1 MKRDVIE
8 NFFANL
14 GAFAPSRLSCTSL
27 TLHITFFL
35 ILSIPKPTLTMTP
48 TSSIGPRI
56 LTILHYLGAYFIA
69 VVLLLFAISKFFN
82 GQFQIYEYA
91 GFVPLN
97 ETPLMTHA
105 WSFFGRSYNYNLFL
119 GIVEF
124 MTGVLIVFP
133 RTRLA
138 ALLLALGLFVNIL
151 IIDIEFKVT
160 MALGH
165 VIVETIIVLLM
176 LIPYLGKIKKFL
188 WDKSE
193 ERLQSVKKIWSLY
206 VPLLFIAGVSTFAVF
221 ELKSVL
227 ADSDPDMGPNKINH
241 VILNNDTLNIQPG
254 KYTREPMLFF
264 EFGNLFILSANDKTL
279 WADYSRKGDS
289 ISIKFDKDFE
299 GSKTLSGRI
308 DHKTGKMTGST
319 DKGAAFEISFSKVK
333 AGYKK

>member
-1 MKRDVIE
+1 M
-8 NFFANL
+8 N
-14 GAFAPSRLSCTSL
+14 
-27 TLHITFFL
+27 
-35 ILSIPKPTLTMTP
+35 P

>member
-1 MKRDVIE
+1 
-8 NFFANL
+8 
-14 GAFAPSRLSCTSL
+14 
-27 TLHITFFL
+27 
-35 ILSIPKPTLTMTP
+35 MTP

>member
-1 MKRDVIE
+1 
-8 NFFANL
+8 
-14 GAFAPSRLSCTSL
+14 
-27 TLHITFFL
+27 
-35 ILSIPKPTLTMTP
+35 
-48 TSSIGPRI
+48 
-56 LTILHYLGAYFIA
+56 
-69 VVLLLFAISKFFN
+69 
-82 GQFQIYEYA
+82 
-91 GFVPLN
+91 
-97 ETPLMTHA
+97 
-105 WSFFGRSYNYNLFL
+105 
-119 GIVEF
+119 

-299 GSKTLSGRI
+299 GSKTLSGQI

>member
-1 MKRDVIE
+1 
-8 NFFANL
+8 
-14 GAFAPSRLSCTSL
+14 
-27 TLHITFFL
+27 
-35 ILSIPKPTLTMTP
+35 MTP

-56 LTILHYLGAYFIA
+56 WTILHYLGAYFIA
-69 VVLLLFAISKFFN
+69 SVLLLFGTSKFLN
-82 GQFQIYEYA
+82 AQFQIYEYA
-91 GFVPLN
+91 GYVPLN

-119 GIVEF
+119 GIVEVL
-124 MTGVLIVFP
+124 TGVLIVFP

-138 ALLLALGLFVNIL
+138 ALLLSLGLFVNIL
-151 IIDIEFKVT
+151 IIDIEFKVS

-165 VIVETIIVLLM
+165 VIVETIVVLLL

-193 ERLQSVKKIWSLY
+193 EPLQPFKKIWSLY
-206 VPLLFIAGVSTFAVF
+206 IPLLFVVGISIFSIF
-221 ELKSVL
+221 EIKTALGG
-227 ADSDPDMGPNKINH
+227 ADPGQGPYKINH
-241 VILNNDTLNIQPG
+241 VILNKDTLDTKPG